1 MRRILEPA
9 LAVLDEAAIIILALA
24 LVILY
29 LYDRGT
35 ISLAQAIATLLLTGA
50 ATAFIIYKVVEAHS
64 RRIAVGRES
73 MIGKKGRVVEDLDP
87 VGMVMVEGELWR
99 ARSAGR
105 PIRRGSI
112 VVIKSVEDLTL
123 VVEEQE

>member
-9 LAVLDEAAIIILALA
+9 LAVLDEAAIIILAIALA
-24 LVILY
+24 ILY

-35 ISLAQAIATLLLTGA
+35 ISLAQAIAALLLVGA
-50 ATAFIIYKVVEAHS
+50 VTAFIIYKVVEAHS
-64 RRIAVGRES
+64 RRIAVGKES

-99 ARSAGR
+99 ARSAGG

-112 VVIKSVEDLTL
+112 VVVKSVEDLTL